1 MFSAAAEYE
10 VKLTQQLSAVVGAGW
25 AEQRRETTS
34 DSDYTYLAGLRF
46 AMTEDTVLRG
56 NVARKIRFPTLR
68 NLYGTGEGNENLE
81 TEVTQNYEVGLDQ
94 RLPFIDGLFSIT
106 LFRIDAEDFIRKP
119 NTTVCDGVDFVDFDP
134 FCNEDKLRFQG
145 VEANLAFS
153 PFSGLNMQLGYT
165 YLDARNLAPSVPN
178 GSDKLDNNP
187 EHKVMAA
194 ASYAFDTG
202 TTFLVDYQ
210 YVAGSYAVSRDLIE
224 TLELDDYHLLNLGL
238 TQDLPGEAFQLY
250 GRVENVLDE
259 DYESS
264 FGFPEPGRVFFM
276 GLRAKL

>member
-1 MFSAAAEYE
+1 M
-10 VKLTQQLSAVVGAGW
+10 
-25 AEQRRETTS
+25 
-34 DSDYTYLAGLRF
+34 
-46 AMTEDTVLRG
+46 
-56 NVARKIRFPTLR
+56 
-68 NLYGTGEGNENLE
+68 
-81 TEVTQNYEVGLDQ
+81 
-94 RLPFIDGLFSIT
+94 
-106 LFRIDAEDFIRKP
+106 FRIDAEKFIRKP
-119 NTTVCDGVDFVDFDP
+119 NTNTCAGVAFTYDP
-134 FCNEDKLRFQG
+134 FCNFDQLRFQG

-153 PFSGLNMQLGYT
+153 PFSRLNMQLGYT
-165 YLDARNLAPSVPN
+165 YLHARNLAPSRSRMAPH
-178 GSDKLDNNP
+178 KIDNNP

-259 DYESS
+259 NYESS